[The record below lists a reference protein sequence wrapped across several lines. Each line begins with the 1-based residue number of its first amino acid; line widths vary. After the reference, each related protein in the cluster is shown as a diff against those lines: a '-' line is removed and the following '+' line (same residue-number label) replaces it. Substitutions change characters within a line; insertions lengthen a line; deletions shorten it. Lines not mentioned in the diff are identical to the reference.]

1 MTYLNLSVLEYI
13 AQVLGDTVFRTKVL
27 FGEVNSFLVRKDGSW
42 VRSEEFLLDAHIV
55 ISNGKY
61 SSSILGRFC
70 WKVFLILLESCRVQS
85 LRQHHLLKQDH
96 CTHCVVQGQLMLV
109 QL

>member
-27 FGEVNSFLVRKDGSW
+27 FSEVNSFLVRKDGSW

-55 ISNGKY
+55 VCNCKHGG
-61 SSSILGRFC
+61 SIL
-70 WKVFLILLESCRVQS
+70 
-85 LRQHHLLKQDH
+85 
-96 CTHCVVQGQLMLV
+96 
-109 QL
+109 